1 MKLIVPPWVR
11 PRAVIALAIAAAILA
26 IAPLLHGNRY
36 WHNQLTETLAAI
48 ATALAWN
55 WLGGYLG
62 QVSFGHAAMIGVGG
76 FVAGR
81 LQLALGVPMLAAW
94 VIAGVIAGLY
104 ALVWGHPTLRLR
116 GPYFSI
122 ATIGVGE
129 ATRLICTYRVWLTG
143 GSSGMSLPVQAN
155 LKYQLYWY
163 ALALAVIALVAS
175 YVLRRSP
182 LGLSLLAIK
191 SDVDAAGDVGVSSVR
206 LQDLVLFLSGLTM
219 GVCGGFYAS
228 YYSFIEPNDM
238 FGFLRSI
245 SFVLMGVIGG
255 IGTIG
260 GPAIGA
266 VVFVLL
272 RNNLIASFPQ
282 LYLGLYGLLLIFVI
296 LFEPLGLT
304 GLFLRIF
311 HRVRPDLA
319 VGGPV
324 EEAPVAATGATAA
337 PRESK

>member
-11 PRAVIALAIAAAILA
+11 PRAVIALAIATAILA

-129 ATRLICTYRVWLTG
+129 ATRLICTYWVWLTG

-163 ALALAVIALVAS
+163 ALALAVIALAAS

-182 LGLSLLAIK
+182 LGLSLLAIL
-191 SDVDAAGDVGVSSVR
+191 SGADDVQVVTLLGTVTIGVGLVRWLPVSSAAG
-206 LQDLVLFLSGLTM
+206 
-219 GVCGGFYAS
+219 A
-228 YYSFIEPNDM
+228 
-238 FGFLRSI
+238 
-245 SFVLMGVIGG
+245 SFVHVAEGAQAGQDGGVNL
-255 IGTIG
+255 
-260 GPAIGA
+260 GPRPEAD
-266 VVFVLL
+266 
-272 RNNLIASFPQ
+272 
-282 LYLGLYGLLLIFVI
+282 
-296 LFEPLGLT
+296 
-304 GLFLRIF
+304 
-311 HRVRPDLA
+311 HRP
-319 VGGPV
+319 P
-324 EEAPVAATGATAA
+324 
-337 PRESK
+337 